1 MFLKICFLLICLS
14 NLVHSQKSKIPP
26 LPSFLVNTSECPLNA
41 CEVIKLLS
49 QYFLISKNSEEEN
62 IKENVHG
69 FDISTSNVFLEK
81 RVREIERRLKSI
93 EQPVW
98 KIIEENDNSWN
109 HCTEGFCRCRPAT
122 KSLSCWKKNL
132 KILSVSQT
140 IPTDIVSM

>member
-1 MFLKICFLLICLS
+1 MVLKICFLLMCITS
-14 NLVHSQKSKIPP
+14 SVNLQKLKLPP
-26 LPSFLVNTSECPLNA
+26 LPSFLVNTTDCPLNA

-49 QYFLISKNSEEEN
+49 QYFLIPKSSEEE
-62 IKENVHG
+62 IGKENVL
-69 FDISTSNVFLEK
+69 STSNVFLEK

-98 KIIEENDNSWN
+98 KIVDENENSWN
-109 HCTEGFCRCRPAT
+109 HCTEGFCRCRPVT

-140 IPTDIVSM
+140 IPTDILSM

>member
-1 MFLKICFLLICLS
+1 MFIKICFLLICLTNS
-14 NLVHSQKSKIPP
+14 ANLQKINFPE
-26 LPSFLVNTSECPLNA
+26 LPSFLVNTTECPLNA

-49 QYFLISKNSEEEN
+49 QYFLIQKSSEEE
-62 IKENVHG
+62 IDKENLLL
-69 FDISTSNVFLEK
+69 TSNVFLEK

-98 KIIEENDNSWN
+98 KIVDENENSWN
-109 HCTEGFCRCRPAT
+109 HCTEGFCRCRPVT

-140 IPTDIVSM
+140 IPTDILSM

>member
-1 MFLKICFLLICLS
+1 MVLKIFFFIICLS
-14 NLVHSQKSKIPP
+14 NLVNLEDIRIPP
-26 LPSFLVNTSECPLNA
+26 LPSFLVNTTDCPLNA

-49 QYFLISKNSEEEN
+49 HYFLTPKSSEEEN
-62 IKENVHG
+62 DKENVL
-69 FDISTSNVFLEK
+69 SNSNIFLEK

-98 KIIEENDNSWN
+98 KIVDENENSWN
-109 HCTEGFCRCRPAT
+109 HCTEGICRCRPVT